1 MAARLAA
8 ALVVLGV
15 TACAV
20 GPDFKRPAAPAD
32 AGYGSAPV
40 QGETAAT
47 PGVGGATQRFVPDMD
62 IPQQWWAL
70 FQSPALNQLV
80 EQALKENPN
89 VSAGQAALRQANELY
104 LAQRATLIPGVQ
116 GSFDATRAKNAIGT
130 VANPTSLPQVNPYYN
145 LYTAQLSVSYM
156 PDVFGTTRR
165 TIEAAQAQAA
175 STRYELEATRLTL
188 SSNVVVTA
196 IQEASLR
203 GQIKATE
210 RLIELQHQLTA
221 TVQGQRGLGTAS
233 QLDLLAQQAAED
245 QAIATLPT
253 LRKQLAQTR
262 DALAA
267 LLGRLPSGQP
277 QETFHLEELTL
288 PTDLP
293 VSLPSKLVTQR
304 PDVRVAEEN
313 LHAASAQAG
322 VALANMLPQFTITAD
337 TGSAALTIGKLFSP
351 YTGFWDI
358 GASLTQT
365 LFDAG
370 VLLHKKRAAYAALDQ
385 AAAQYR
391 AAVVLA
397 CQNVADA
404 LHALQED
411 AETLRADSEAGRAAR
426 ELFDIAQK
434 QRALGTISAVA
445 LLNVEQNYRQAEVA
459 LVQAQANRFSD
470 TAALFQALGGG
481 WWNRPQDSAI

>member
-8 ALVVLGV
+8 ALVALGV

-40 QGETAAT
+40 QGETTTTA
-47 PGVGGATQRFVPDMD
+47 GVGGATQRFVPDMD

-89 VSAGQAALRQANELY
+89 VTAGQAALRQANELY
-104 LAQRATLIPGVQ
+104 FAQRATLVPGVQ

-175 STRYELEATRLTL
+175 SARYELEATRLTL

-233 QLDLLAQQAAED
+233 QLDLLSQQAAED
-245 QAIATLPT
+245 EAIATLPT

-262 DALAA
+262 DALTA
-267 LLGRLPSGQP
+267 LLGRLPSGEP
-277 QETFHLEELTL
+277 QETFHLEELSL

-370 VLLHKKRAAYAALDQ
+370 VLLHKKRAAYAALDE

-411 AETLRADSEAGRAAR
+411 AATLRADAEAGRATRA
-426 ELFDIAQK
+426 LFDIAQK

-481 WWNRPQDSAI
+481 WWNHPQDGAT